1 MGQGLTI
8 RLAISSALV
17 SGVDGGVGV
26 RHPPEE
32 KMEQGDLGRALEPHF
47 LWGHPY
53 GDPRR

>member
-17 SGVDGGVGV
+17 SGVDGRVGV

-32 KMEQGDLGRALEPHF
+32 KMEQGDMGRALEPHF